1 MSSLFLRQVFGE
13 GVARDGNV
21 RNRTLRTSGRPKNE
35 TLAEKTMQVSAYTK
49 TEFKTKHGLPGLNCD
64 LSPSRSVQSC
74 LQELNATK
82 PPGLIEASSLQD
94 QCVVATV
101 RH

>member
-1 MSSLFLRQVFGE
+1 MSSLFLCQVFGE

-21 RNRTLRTSGRPKNE
+21 RNRTLRTGGRPKNE
-35 TLAEKTMQVSAYTK
+35 SLPAKDQVAAFTK

-74 LQELNATK
+74 LLELNATK
-82 PPGLIEASSLQD
+82 PPKLIEASSLQD
-94 QCVVATV
+94 QCVVSTV